1 VTTQTREIDATPEQ
15 LWRVLADGW
24 LYPLWVVGATS
35 TQHVDPS
42 WPAVGAA
49 MQYSAGAWPAVLG
62 DRTEVLESEP
72 GRRLRLGVHVRH
84 LGDAEVTLT
93 LTPSARG
100 TSVRMDER
108 TVAGPWSRPPM
119 LLQAPLIR
127 WRNAEALRRLA
138 FVAEGREARR

>member
-1 VTTQTREIDATPEQ
+1 VTTQTREIDASPEDV
-15 LWRVLADGW
+15 WRVLADGW

-35 TQHVDPS
+35 TQHVDPT

-62 DRTEVLESEP
+62 DRTEVLECEP
-72 GRRLRLGVHVRH
+72 GRRLRLQVSVQH

-100 TSVRMDER
+100 TSVEMDER
-108 TVAGPWSRPPM
+108 TVAGPWSLPPQA
-119 LLQAPLIR
+119 LQAPLIK
-127 WRNAEALRRLA
+127 WRNTEALQRLG
-138 FVAEGREARR
+138 FVAEGRGARR